1 MGGRAVERKEQHLG
15 RPGSESELYVANTEP
30 YDGKGKWLDTK
41 LEKRTL
47 FCKQWGSSGGERH
60 NLMSL
65 RKVTR
70 WTQTVYLLFEVR

>member
-30 YDGKGKWLDTK
+30 YVGKDKWLDTK

-47 FCKQWGSSGGERH
+47 FCKQ
-60 NLMSL
+60 
-65 RKVTR
+65 
-70 WTQTVYLLFEVR
+70 